1 MKQKKHLVAL
11 ILILLCG
18 FFLIKGLSWEDARIC
33 DSGHRIKH
41 GNPSALIPLTWCEMA
56 IQNLDTKSDE
66 TKKQFTIQTDFVDWT
81 TVPSVYTCQGKD
93 QSPAIKFEDYWA
105 SVKTFALTIQ
115 DPDAPNG
122 VWDHWVM
129 RNIPVGQDL
138 AQNIVPKWAVVGKN
152 SWWSLWYR
160 WPCPPSGSHRYV
172 LTVYALDSELSL
184 AIGSTASALQN
195 AVKWHI
201 VDSVVLT
208 WTYAK
213 HQ

>member
-41 GNPSALIPLTWCEMA
+41 GNPSALIPLTWCEMTT
-56 IQNLDTKSDE
+56 QTVETKQDE
-66 TKKQFTIQTDFVDWT
+66 EKKQFTITTDFVDWT
-81 TVPSVYTCQGKD
+81 TVPSVYTCQWKD
-93 QSPAIKFEDYWA
+93 QSPAISFENYW
-105 SVKTFALTIQ
+105 SGVKTFALTLQ

-129 RNIPVGQDL
+129 WNIPVGQDL

-160 WPCPPSGSHRYV
+160 WPCPPSGSHRYI

-184 AIGSTASALQN
+184 AVGSSASALQN

-213 HQ
+213 HK